1 MATLFFNNEKY
12 FFKSAFDVEEKN
24 DILNLYKNLIE
35 KNIEDSEFKK
45 FEEGLIE
52 VSLDTQNNL
61 VILNKNLTNQTILG
75 ENNINLSGPI
85 YGKINDF
92 IAEKN
97 EYLKLLNDYLN
108 NNTNSKWL
116 SFKNSLENLQNPSDN
131 NFPMLKNIVGYMRDL
146 NLESYHI
153 SRLP

>member
-1 MATLFFNNEKY
+1 MAYLFFNSDKF
-12 FFKSAFDVEEKN
+12 FFKSAFNLEEKN
-24 DILNLYKNLIE
+24 DILNRYNGLIE
-35 KNIEDSEFKK
+35 KTIEDSEFKK

-52 VSLDTQNNL
+52 VSLNNQNNL
-61 VILNKNLTNQTILG
+61 LIVNKNLTPQTILG

-92 IAEKN
+92 IGEKN
-97 EYLKLLNDYLN
+97 GYLKLLNDYLI
-108 NNTNSKWL
+108 NNTNLKWL

>member
-1 MATLFFNNEKY
+1 MAYLFFNSDKY
-12 FFKSAFDVEEKN
+12 FFKSAFNVEEKN
-24 DILNLYKNLIE
+24 DILNRYSGLTE
-35 KNIEDSEFKK
+35 KIIEDSEFKK

-92 IAEKN
+92 IGEKN

>member
-12 FFKSAFDVEEKN
+12 FFKSSFDLEEKN
-24 DILNLYKNLIE
+24 DILKLYNNLIE

-52 VSLDTQNNL
+52 VSLNDQNNL
-61 VILNKNLTNQTILG
+61 VIVNKNLTTETILG
-75 ENNINLSGPI
+75 ENSIHISGPI
-85 YGKINDF
+85 YGGLNGFKG
-92 IAEKN
+92 EK
-97 EYLKLLNDYLN
+97 EQYLKSLNDYLN

-116 SFKNSLENLQNPSDN
+116 SFKNSLENLQNPSNN

-146 NLESYHI
+146 NLPSYHI

>member
-1 MATLFFNNEKY
+1 MAYLFFNNEKY
-12 FFKSAFDVEEKN
+12 FFRSAANTEEKN
-24 DILNLYKNLIE
+24 NILNLYKILIE

-52 VSLDTQNNL
+52 VSLNDQNNL
-61 VILNKNLTNQTILG
+61 IIVNKNLTTETILG
-75 ENNINLSGPI
+75 ENNVNISGPI
-85 YGKINDF
+85 YGALNGF
-92 IAEKN
+92 LGEKK